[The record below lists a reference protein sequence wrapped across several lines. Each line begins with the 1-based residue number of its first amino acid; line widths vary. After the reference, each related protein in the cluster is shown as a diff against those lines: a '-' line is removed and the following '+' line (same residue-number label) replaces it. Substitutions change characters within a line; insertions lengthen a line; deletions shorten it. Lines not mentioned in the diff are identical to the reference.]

1 MTYAITGLVSAGTLV
16 LVYAR
21 RRNHAE
27 VAALLVVALPIVL
40 SIPPNTPSWYRS
52 LRANYRLDHAAAIE
66 VAPPLIRSTRNLAL
80 ARQALASIPQNGT
93 YAVVPGRLHPR
104 RSAAA
109 RRERARTTYLVSW
122 LQYWLAPRI
131 QVDPEDAGWLIL
143 LDGAGKP
150 PPAGAREVRRIG
162 DDVLVRR

>member
-1 MTYAITGLVSAGTLV
+1 MTAGLLSAGALV

-21 RRNHAE
+21 RPNHAE
-27 VAALLVVALPIVL
+27 VATLLIVALPLVL
-40 SIPPNTPSWYRS
+40 SVPSNAPAWYRS
-52 LRANYRLDHAAAIE
+52 LRANYRLDYETATA
-66 VAPPLIRSTRNLAL
+66 VAPPVVASGRNLEL
-80 ARQALASIPQNGT
+80 ARQALVSIPPHGT
-93 YAVVPGRLHPR
+93 YAVVPGHSPR
-104 RSAAA
+104 RGAAA

-131 QVDPEDAGWLIL
+131 QVDPRDAEWLIL
-143 LDGAGKP
+143 LDAAGKP